1 MHSVFFWGEFP
12 SILNKL
18 LWQIFTPG
26 GSKYQGFAGRER
38 VGEVVLSHQLWC
50 FPNVWETCTP
60 LPPNQNHQQIGNKS
74 WYSIFSF
81 CGPFKV
87 RGGTDGSTSNHLTLD
102 DKSWAAGRGSEAR
115 LGVFPIHCLPG
126 LPLVRSKLCQ
136 VSLVFFKC
144 CQVESFALRYGEVT
158 KDIEKWPSP
167 KLGNDK
173 LMRNKLK

>member
-1 MHSVFFWGEFP
+1 MHSVFFGGEFP

-60 LPPNQNHQQIGNKS
+60 LPPTRIINKS
-74 WYSIFSF
+74 WYSRYSICSF

-87 RGGTDGSTSNHLTLD
+87 RGGMGVPLTIWPWMTSHGQQEEAAKQGLEFFPSIAFLACLWCEANFVKYLLYSSSVARLNHLL
-102 DKSWAAGRGSEAR
+102 WGM
-115 LGVFPIHCLPG
+115 
-126 LPLVRSKLCQ
+126 VR
-136 VSLVFFKC
+136 
-144 CQVESFALRYGEVT
+144 
-158 KDIEKWPSP
+158 
-167 KLGNDK
+167 
-173 LMRNKLK
+173 